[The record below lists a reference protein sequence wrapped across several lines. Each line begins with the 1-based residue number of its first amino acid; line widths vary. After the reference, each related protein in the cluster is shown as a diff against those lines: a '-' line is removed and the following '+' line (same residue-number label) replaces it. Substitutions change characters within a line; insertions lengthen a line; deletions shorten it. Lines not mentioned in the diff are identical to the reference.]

1 MLSKNLHKYWNRI
14 INTMHEGLIV
24 IASDG
29 TIVMANQSFE
39 LLTGYS
45 PTNLIGKPCTL
56 LECDA
61 CELAIKSEERQKWW
75 CALFDPNH
83 PGIKQCRCNLKKKDG
98 TYIPALKNATVLR
111 DEHGNPLG
119 AVETITDISELDRL
133 DQEVAHLSRQLD
145 SEDGFYGIIGTSPVM
160 QQVFDIILKVGNS
173 DAPVIIYGE
182 SGTGKE
188 LVANAIH
195 WSGTRKDKAYVPF
208 NCAALNESLLE
219 SELFGHAKGSFTGA
233 YQHRIGRFEAA
244 NGGDIFLDEIGD
256 IPLSIQVKLLRILDS
271 KEFERVGEHKPIK
284 ADVRIITA
292 TNKNLENLV
301 AQNKFRDDLFF
312 RINIIPIFLPPLRER
327 VEDIPVLVNTFIQR
341 LMSKTGKNI
350 TGLSKET
357 MDLFMTYKWPGNVRE
372 LKGALEYAFV
382 IAEKGLIHLK
392 HLPQKVTMNQGINE
406 PADSFAMPL
415 FNADTQFQQ
424 RDELISALRK
434 SKGNQ
439 SQAARI
445 LGVNR
450 VTVWNRIKKYN
461 INLKKII
468 VS

>member
-1 MLSKNLHKYWNRI
+1 MLSRNLHKYWNRI

-29 TIVMANQSFE
+29 TIVMVNQSFE
-39 LLTGYS
+39 QLTGYAS
-45 PTNLIGKPCTL
+45 GDIIGKPCTML
-56 LECDA
+56 GCDA
-61 CELAIKSEERQKWW
+61 CELVIKSEKDQSWW
-75 CALFDPNH
+75 CALFDPDH
-83 PGIKQCRCNLKKKDG
+83 PGIKQCQCNIMKKDG
-98 TYIPALKNATVLR
+98 TCMPALKNATVLR
-111 DEHGNPLG
+111 NEQGDSLG
-119 AVETITDISELDRL
+119 AVETITDISELHRL

-160 QQVFDIILKVGNS
+160 QQVFDIIHKVGAS

-195 WSGTRKDKAYVPF
+195 RSGIRKDKAYVPF
-208 NCAALNESLLE
+208 NCATLNESLLE
-219 SELFGHAKGSFTGA
+219 SELFGHVKGAFTGA

-244 NGGDIFLDEIGD
+244 SGGDIFLDEIGD
-256 IPLSIQVKLLRILDS
+256 VPLSIQVKLLRILDS
-271 KEFERVGEHKPIK
+271 KVFERVGEHKPIK

-292 TNKNLENLV
+292 TNKNLEQLV
-301 AQNKFRDDLFF
+301 AQNKFREDLFF
-312 RINIIPIFLPPLRER
+312 RINIIPIFLPPLRKR
-327 VEDIPVLVNTFIQR
+327 REDIPVLVNTFIQR

-350 TGLSKET
+350 TGLSHET
-357 MDLFMTYKWPGNVRE
+357 MDLFMKFKWPGNIRE

-382 IAEKGLIHLK
+382 IAEKGLIHVR
-392 HLPQKVTMNQGINE
+392 HLPEKFIIEPMANE
-406 PADSFAMPL
+406 HADSFVVPPL
-415 FNADTQFQQ
+415 RNETLFQK
-424 RDELISALRK
+424 DELILALRQ
-434 SKGNQ
+434 SEGNQ

-445 LGVNR
+445 LGINR

-468 VS
+468 VP

>member
-1 MLSKNLHKYWNRI
+1 MHSKELHKYWNRI

-29 TIVMANQSFE
+29 TIVMVNQSFE
-39 LLTGYS
+39 QLIGYRS
-45 PTNLIGKPCTL
+45 KDIIGKPCTM

-61 CELAIKSEERQKWW
+61 CQLAIKSEENENRW
-75 CALFDPNH
+75 CALFDPAH

-98 TYIPALKNATVLR
+98 TYMPALKNATVLR
-111 DEHGNPLG
+111 DEEGKPTG
-119 AVETITDISELDRL
+119 AVETITDVSELYRL
-133 DQEVAHLSRQLD
+133 DQEVVQLSRQLNTD
-145 SEDGFYGIIGTSPVM
+145 DDFYGIIGISPAM
-160 QQVFDIILKVGNS
+160 QQVFDIILKVGAS

-195 WSGTRKDKAYVPF
+195 WSGIRKNKAYIPF

-219 SELFGHAKGSFTGA
+219 SELFGHAKGAFTGA

-256 IPLSIQVKLLRILDS
+256 VPLSIQLKLLRILDS
-271 KEFERVGEHKPIK
+271 KEFERVGEHTPIK
-284 ADVRIITA
+284 TDVRIITA
-292 TNKNLENLV
+292 TNKNLEELV
-301 AQNKFRDDLFF
+301 AQNKFREDLFF
-312 RINIIPIFLPPLRER
+312 RINIIPVFLPPLRDR
-327 VEDIPVLVNTFIQR
+327 REDIPVLVNAFIQR
-341 LMSKTGKNI
+341 LISKTGKNI
-350 TGLSKET
+350 TGLSQET
-357 MDLFMTYKWPGNVRE
+357 MEMFMKYRWPGNIRE
-372 LKGALEYAFV
+372 LKGTLEYAFV

-392 HLPQKVTMNQGINE
+392 HLPQKLAIEPVSNE
-406 PADSFAMPL
+406 HANSLVLPQLNNETYS
-415 FNADTQFQQ
+415 QK
-424 RDELISALRK
+424 DELIKALRQ
-434 SKGNQ
+434 SNGNQ
-439 SQAARI
+439 SKAARI

-468 VS
+468 VP

>member
-1 MLSKNLHKYWNRI
+1 MLGKKLHKYWNRI

-24 IASDG
+24 IAADG

-39 LLTGYS
+39 LLTGYTS
-45 PTNLIGKPCTL
+45 SDIIGKSCTM

-61 CELAIKSEERQKWW
+61 CELAIKSEKLQKWW
-75 CALFDPNH
+75 CALFDPDH
-83 PGIKQCRCNLKKKDG
+83 PGIKQCRCNLIKKDG
-98 TYIPALKNATVLR
+98 TYMPVLKNATVLQ
-111 DEHGNPLG
+111 DERGNPLG
-119 AVETITDISELDRL
+119 AVETITDVSELDRL

-145 SEDGFYGIIGTSPVM
+145 SEDGFYGIIGTSPIM
-160 QQVFDIILKVGNS
+160 QQVFDIILKVGTS

-195 WSGTRKDKAYVPF
+195 LSGHRKDKAYVPF

-233 YQHRIGRFEAA
+233 YQHRIGRFESA

-271 KEFERVGEHKPIK
+271 KEFERVGEQKRINT
-284 ADVRIITA
+284 DVRIITA
-292 TNKNLENLV
+292 TNKNLEQLV
-301 AQNKFRDDLFF
+301 AQNKFREDLFF

-350 TGLSKET
+350 TGLSQET
-357 MDLFMTYKWPGNVRE
+357 MESFMKYNWPGNIRE
-372 LKGALEYAFV
+372 LKGTLEYAFV
-382 IAEKGLIHLK
+382 IAEKGLIDIR
-392 HLPQKVTMNQGINE
+392 HLPRKFTMAQSITGS
-406 PADSFAMPL
+406 ADSFAVPQL
-415 FNADTQFQQ
+415 INDKSSQK
-424 RDELISALRK
+424 DELINALRQTN
-434 SKGNQ
+434 GNQ
-439 SQAARI
+439 SQAAQI
-445 LGVNR
+445 LGINR

-461 INLKKII
+461 INLKKSI
-468 VS
+468 VV

>member
-1 MLSKNLHKYWNRI
+1 MLSRNLNKYWNRI

-39 LLTGYS
+39 QLTGYA
-45 PTNLIGKPCTL
+45 PGEIIGKSCTML
-56 LECDA
+56 GCDA
-61 CELAIKSEERQKWW
+61 CELVIKSEEDKSWW
-75 CALFDPNH
+75 CALFDPDH
-83 PGIKQCRCNLKKKDG
+83 PGIKQCRCNLMKKDG
-98 TYIPALKNATVLR
+98 TCMPALKNATVLR
-111 DEHGNPLG
+111 DEQGDPLG

-133 DQEVAHLSRQLD
+133 DQKVAHLSRQLD

-160 QQVFDIILKVGNS
+160 QQVFDIIHKVGAS

-195 WSGTRKDKAYVPF
+195 RSGIRKDKAYVPF
-208 NCAALNESLLE
+208 NCAVLNESLLE
-219 SELFGHAKGSFTGA
+219 SELFGHVKGAFTGA

-256 IPLSIQVKLLRILDS
+256 VPLSIQVKLLRILDS
-271 KEFERVGEHKPIK
+271 KDFERVGEHKPIK

-292 TNKNLENLV
+292 TNKNLEQLV

-327 VEDIPVLVNTFIQR
+327 REDIPVLVNTFIQR
-341 LMSKTGKNI
+341 LMAKTGKNI
-350 TGLSKET
+350 TGLSHET
-357 MDLFMTYKWPGNVRE
+357 MDLFMKYKWPGNIRE

-382 IAEKGLIHLK
+382 IAEKGLIHPS
-392 HLPQKVTMNQGINE
+392 HLPQKFTMEPMTNE
-406 PADSFAMPL
+406 HADSFVVPPL
-415 FNADTQFQQ
+415 RNEKLFQK
-424 RDELISALRK
+424 DELILALRQ
-434 SKGNQ
+434 SSGNQ

-445 LGVNR
+445 LGINR

-461 INLKKII
+461 INLKRII
-468 VS
+468 VP

>member
-1 MLSKNLHKYWNRI
+1 
-14 INTMHEGLIV
+14 MHEGLIV
-24 IASDG
+24 IAADG

-39 LLTGYS
+39 LLTGYT
-45 PTNLIGKPCTL
+45 PADLIGKSCTML
-56 LECDA
+56 DCDA
-61 CELAIKSEERQKWW
+61 CEIVRKTKKDKSWW
-75 CALFDPNH
+75 CALFDPYH
-83 PGIKQCRCNLKKKDG
+83 PGIKQCRCNLIKKDG
-98 TYIPALKNATVLR
+98 TYMPALKNATVLR
-111 DEHGNPLG
+111 DEKGNPLG
-119 AVETITDISELDRL
+119 AVETITDISELHRL
-133 DQEVAHLSRQLD
+133 DQEVALLSRQLY

-160 QQVFDIILKVGNS
+160 QQVFDIILKVGTS

-195 WSGTRKDKAYVPF
+195 WSGIRKDKAYVSF

-219 SELFGHAKGSFTGA
+219 SELFGHARGAFTGA

-256 IPLSIQVKLLRILDS
+256 IPLSIQVKLLRILDN
-271 KEFERVGEHKPIK
+271 KDFERVGEHKSIT

-292 TNKNLENLV
+292 TNKNIEELV
-301 AQNKFRDDLFF
+301 AQNKFREDLFF

-327 VEDIPVLVNTFIQR
+327 LEDIPVLVNTFIQR

-350 TGLSKET
+350 TGLSHET
-357 MDLFMTYKWPGNVRE
+357 MDLFIKYRWPGNVRE

-382 IAEKGLIHLK
+382 IAEKGLIYPR
-392 HLPQKVTMNQGINE
+392 HLPRKVTRDPIINE
-406 PADSFAMPL
+406 RADSFVDSPFRDDPL
-415 FNADTQFQQ
+415 FQKKN
-424 RDELISALRK
+424 ELISALRQ
-434 SKGNQ
+434 SNGNQ

-450 VTVWNRIKKYN
+450 VTVWNRIKKYK
-461 INLKKII
+461 INLKKTI
-468 VS
+468 VP

>member
-1 MLSKNLHKYWNRI
+1 MLSKGLHHYWNDI

-24 IASDG
+24 IAPDG

-39 LLTGYS
+39 LLTGYTS
-45 PTNLIGKPCTL
+45 TDLIGKPCTML
-56 LECDA
+56 DCDA
-61 CELAIKSEERQKWW
+61 CEHAIQSEIKQNWW

-83 PGIKQCRCNLKKKDG
+83 PGIKQCQCNLTKKDG
-98 TYIPALKNATVLR
+98 TYMPALKNACVLR
-111 DEHGNPLG
+111 DEQGNPLG
-119 AVETITDISELDRL
+119 SVETITDISELRRM
-133 DQEVAHLSRQLD
+133 DQEIAHLSRQLN
-145 SEDGFYGIIGTSPVM
+145 SEEGFYGIIGTSSIM
-160 QQVFDIILKVGNS
+160 QQVFDIILKVGSSN
-173 DAPVIIYGE
+173 APVIIYGE

-195 WSGTRKDKAYVPF
+195 WSGMRKDKAYVPF

-219 SELFGHAKGSFTGA
+219 SELFGHVKGSFTGA
-233 YQHRIGRFEAA
+233 YRHRIGRFEAA

-284 ADVRIITA
+284 SDVRIITA
-292 TNKNLENLV
+292 TNKNLEQLV

-327 VEDIPVLVNTFIQR
+327 AEDIPVLVNTFINR

-357 MDLFMTYKWPGNVRE
+357 MGLFMAYKWPGNIRE

-382 IAEKGLIHLK
+382 IAEKGLIHIN
-392 HLPQKVTMNQGINE
+392 HLPRKVTMKSGINE
-406 PADSFAMPL
+406 SAPLVAGPALTNNPL
-415 FNADTQFQQ
+415 SLKK
-424 RDELISALRK
+424 DELISALQQ
-434 SKGNQ
+434 SNGNQ

-461 INLKKII
+461 LNLKKII
-468 VS
+468 IS

>member
-1 MLSKNLHKYWNRI
+1 MLGKDLHKYWNRI

-39 LLTGYS
+39 LLTGYT
-45 PTNLIGKPCTL
+45 PGDIIGKPCTM

-61 CELAIKSEERQKWW
+61 CELAIKSEEGQNWW

-83 PGIKQCRCNLKKKDG
+83 PGIKQCRCNLIKKDG
-98 TYIPALKNATVLR
+98 TYMPALKNATVLR
-111 DEHGNPLG
+111 DEQGNPLG

-133 DQEVAHLSRQLD
+133 DQEVAHLSRRLD

-160 QQVFDIILKVGNS
+160 QQVFDIILKVGTS

-271 KEFERVGEHKPIK
+271 KEFERVGEQKSIQ

-292 TNKNLENLV
+292 TNKNLEQLV
-301 AQNKFRDDLFF
+301 AQNKFREDLFF

-327 VEDIPVLVNTFIQR
+327 LEDIPVLVNTFIQR

-350 TGLSKET
+350 TGLSQET
-357 MDLFMTYKWPGNVRE
+357 MELFMKYKWPGNIRE
-372 LKGALEYAFV
+372 LKGTLEYAFV
-382 IAEKGLIHLK
+382 IAEKGLIHPK
-392 HLPQKVTMNQGINE
+392 HLPQKFTMELMKNE
-406 PADSFAMPL
+406 HTGSGVVPQIMKESFS
-415 FNADTQFQQ
+415 QK
-424 RDELISALRK
+424 DELISALLQAG
-434 SKGNQ
+434 GNQ
-439 SQAARI
+439 SRAARI
-445 LGVNR
+445 LGINR

-468 VS
+468 VP

>member
-1 MLSKNLHKYWNRI
+1 MLNKDVHNYWNDI

-24 IASDG
+24 VASDG

-45 PTNLIGKPCTL
+45 PADLIGKPCTIL
-56 LECDA
+56 DCDA
-61 CELAIKSEERQKWW
+61 CELVRKSPKNQSRW
-75 CALFDPNH
+75 CALFDPDH
-83 PGIKQCRCNLKKKDG
+83 PGIKQCRCNLIKKDG
-98 TYIPALKNATVLR
+98 TYMPALKNASVLR
-111 DEHGNPLG
+111 DAQGNALG
-119 AVETITDISELDRL
+119 SVETVTDVSELYRL
-133 DQEVAHLSRQLD
+133 DQEVAQLSRQLN
-145 SEDGFYGIIGTSPVM
+145 SEEGFYGIIGTSPAM
-160 QQVFDIILKVGNS
+160 QQVFDIILKVGTS

-195 WSGTRKDKAYVPF
+195 WSGMRKDKAYVPF

-244 NGGDIFLDEIGD
+244 KGGDIFLDEIGD

-271 KEFERVGEHKPIK
+271 KEFERVGEQKSIK

-292 TNKNLENLV
+292 TNKNLEQLV
-301 AQNKFRDDLFF
+301 AENKFRDDLFF
-312 RINIIPIFLPPLRER
+312 RINIIPIFLPPLRDR
-327 VEDIPVLVNTFIQR
+327 TEDIPVLVNTFIQR

-357 MDLFMTYKWPGNVRE
+357 MDLFMTYKWPGNIRE

-382 IAEKGLIHLK
+382 IAEEGLINIK
-392 HLPQKVTMNQGINE
+392 HLPQKVTMKSKITE
-406 PADSFAMPL
+406 SADSFVVPPSGNDTL
-415 FNADTQFQQ
+415 FQK

-461 INLKKII
+461 VNLKKII
-468 VS
+468 IS